1 VKTAVFNVLITM
13 HPQNQYF
20 FVVQSQGNVFNP
32 FPDNDAKNV
41 STESYTL
48 TAKVQAQYPS
58 IGL

>member
-1 VKTAVFNVLITM
+1 MQSFLSPILVHHQELVVI
-13 HPQNQYF
+13 
-20 FVVQSQGNVFNP
+20 FVVPPRENIQLV
-32 FPDNDAKNV
+32 PDNDAKNV